1 MEKAF
6 SFGGKK
12 SAKQRFSSLGLVVFG
27 FLWLFFQMFGCFS
40 VQLLA
45 QGKIQEKRISQY
57 ISDGWDRKAGL
68 PSNTL
73 QNVYCSKEGY
83 LWIASYAGL
92 TRFDG
97 FYFQTFDGKNT
108 PQIQTTAFSRFLELP
123 DSSLWVSTTGGG
135 GLVRYHKGKLESY
148 SQEAGLPSVTID
160 PLILDRSGK
169 KIWIGTRGRGVFE
182 FDLTSKQF
190 KPLKIERLKNSFV
203 FDLYQE
209 NNGTL
214 WIGTEAEGLFQYLP
228 DGSLKRVE
236 IEPNEPLLNEK
247 GVVRFLFRDRKNRL
261 FIGID
266 SYLYVYQNQTFRR
279 ISLLDGYPLLSIAED
294 SKGRLWFGTPFS
306 LIRFDFEQNTI
317 DELTQTPLH
326 PQLHINGLTFD
337 REGSLWAATYRFG
350 LLRLRDGNFTNYTQQ
365 EGLATNTVNS
375 FFEYE
380 KDKLLIC
387 SDNGK
392 VNLLDAQNHQISLL
406 HFKTDLGKERVR
418 TAIRDQKGNFW
429 IGSYTGLLKIEPNG
443 KETLYHKNNP
453 NPKLRLLDNQV
464 RTVVETPNGDLWI
477 GTRSG
482 GIEIWKADGTKIF
495 LNKSNEK
502 LPSNFVMH
510 ILVLKDGRVLVSTN
524 DNGIAFF
531 SEEGKILRFISEKE
545 GLGNNLVFSA
555 VEDERNECWIAT
567 NGKISWLRQDG
578 RIFNFTPQNGL
589 PFPYPLDVK
598 FDGQGYLWVS
608 SSIGVVRIA
617 RSELEAVADGK
628 KESLETQI
636 FDRSDGLASSECIGA
651 VQMYKTRDGRIWIPT
666 MGGISVLNPNDIKK
680 NLVLPPVFLQAVQ
693 TDQTNWYPLENERKR
708 LSLDQNWQRLT
719 FRFAALSFIA
729 PEKVRVRYQLKGY
742 DQDWIEAENLREIS
756 YTRLPAGNYEFR
768 LMAANSDGLWNR
780 QGVSFAF
787 VIEPRFHQTTLF
799 YLLCFVLLA
808 ASVTIFYKWRIRKEQ
823 QQKLALQELV
833 LARTSEILA
842 QKEEIDFQR
851 QRAIKAY
858 QDIQIL
864 SQIGQNITA
873 TLDMS
878 TLTQKVY
885 QLVNTLL
892 PAEGFGVGI
901 YVPSQ
906 NHIEFRGFIERGL
919 ILPTH
924 AESLQNTSSLAYRC
938 FVKGEEIWSNQVRQD
953 FADLLADQNYR
964 SSLVGNLPESLLY
977 LPLKME
983 SETLGVITVQSFQ
996 AGAYTETHV
1005 DILRNLASYIA
1016 IAASNSKS
1024 YEIIREKNTH
1034 ITDSI
1039 RYAEKI
1045 QRAILPPFERIAQHF
1060 AAASLLYRPKDIV
1073 SGDFFWFH
1081 KVQEKNKDYYFLAVV
1096 DCTGH
1101 GVPGAFMSLIGNILL
1116 NEIVKDL
1123 QIHEPAQILEVL
1135 DAQIRQV
1142 LRQKDFS
1149 GQDGMDIILCRFQNL
1164 TQENGVELV
1173 YAGAKRPLL
1182 IASLENGNSNVNKKR
1197 TVQIAKTTRRSIGG
1211 SFKRLPDFEQYSKLL
1226 YKGDRLFLTTDGY
1239 TDQANPQGDKIGSK
1253 LLLTQLERTLFQSL
1267 EAQFSA
1273 LQRFLE
1279 NFSQQAEQRDD
1290 ITLLGIEI

>member
-12 SAKQRFSSLGLVVFG
+12 RAEQRFSSLGLVVFG
-27 FLWLFFQMFGCFS
+27 FLWLFFQIFGCFFI
-40 VQLLA
+40 QLLA
-45 QGKIQEKRISQY
+45 QEKIQEKRVSQY
-57 ISDGWDRKAGL
+57 ISDGWDRKDGL

-97 FYFQTFDGKNT
+97 FHFETFDGKNT

-123 DSSLWVSTTGGG
+123 DSSLWATTTGGG
-135 GLVRYHKGKLESY
+135 GLVRYQKGKFESY
-148 SQEAGLPSVTID
+148 SQKAGLPSVTID
-160 PLILDRSGK
+160 PLILDASGK
-169 KIWIGTRGRGVFE
+169 KIWVGTRGKGIFQ
-182 FDLTSKQF
+182 FDLTTKQF
-190 KPLKIERLKNSFV
+190 KALEIERLKSSFV

-209 NNGTL
+209 KNGTL
-214 WIGTEAEGLFQYLP
+214 WIGTEGEGLFQYFS

-236 IEPNEPLLNEK
+236 IEPQEPLLNEK
-247 GVVRFLFRDRKNRL
+247 GVVHFIFQDRKNRV
-261 FIGID
+261 FVSID
-266 SYLYVYQNQTFRR
+266 NYLYVYQNQKFQR
-279 ISLLDGYPLLSIAED
+279 ISLLDGYPLLSITED
-294 SKGRLWFGTPFS
+294 SKGDLWLGTPFS
-306 LIRFDFEQNTI
+306 LLRFDFEKNEI
-317 DELTQTPLH
+317 DELTKTPQH
-326 PQLHINGLTFD
+326 QQLHINGLTFD

-380 KDKLLIC
+380 KDKLLVC

-392 VNLLDAQNHQISLL
+392 VNLLDAKNHQVSLL
-406 HFKTDLGKERVR
+406 NFKTDLGKERIR
-418 TAIRDQKGNFW
+418 TAIQDQKGNFW
-429 IGSYTGLLKIEPNG
+429 IGSYAGLLKIEPNG
-443 KETLYHKNNP
+443 KEILYHKNNP
-453 NPKLRLLDNQV
+453 DPNRRLLDNQV
-464 RTVVETPNGDLWI
+464 RAVVAHPNGDLWI

-482 GIEIWKADGTKIF
+482 GIEIWKTDGTKLF
-495 LNKSNEK
+495 LNKNNGK

-510 ILVLKDGRVLVSTN
+510 LLTLKDGRVLVSTN

-531 SEEGKILRFISEKE
+531 SAEGKILRFISEKE

-555 VEDERNECWIAT
+555 TEDAQNQTWIAT

-578 RIFNFTPQNGL
+578 RIFNFSPQNGL

-598 FDGQGYLWVS
+598 FDEQGALWVS
-608 SSIGVVRIA
+608 SSIGLVRIA
-617 RSELEAVADGK
+617 YSELEAVADGK
-628 KESLETQI
+628 KEMLETQI
-636 FDRSDGLASSECIGA
+636 FDRSDGMVSSECIGA
-651 VQMYKTRDGRIWIPT
+651 VQMYETQDRRIWIPT
-666 MGGISVLNPNDIKK
+666 MGGISVLKPTEIQK
-680 NLVLPPVFLQAVQ
+680 NLVLPPVYLQAVQ
-693 TDQTNWYPLENERKR
+693 TDQTNWYPQADGKKL
-708 LSLDQNWQRLT
+708 LTLDQNWQRLT
-719 FRFAALSFIA
+719 FRFAALSYIA

-742 DQDWIEAENLREIS
+742 DQDWIEAENLRQIS
-756 YTRLPAGNYEFR
+756 YTRLPAGRYEFR

-787 VIEPRFHQTTLF
+787 VIQPRFHETTLF
-799 YLLCFVLLA
+799 YLLSFVFLVGLI
-808 ASVTIFYKWRIRKEQ
+808 TLFYRWRIKKEQ
-823 QQKLALQELV
+823 QQKLELQELV
-833 LARTSEILA
+833 LERTREILN

-851 QRAIKAY
+851 ERAIKAY
-858 QDIQIL
+858 QNIQVL

-878 TLTQKVY
+878 SMTQKVY

-901 YVPSQ
+901 YVASQ
-906 NHIEFRGFIERGL
+906 DHIEFRGFIEGGL

-924 AESLQNTSSLAYRC
+924 AEPLSDSTTLAYRC

-953 FADLLADQNYR
+953 FADLLVEQKYKNGM
-964 SSLVGNLPESLLY
+964 VGNLPESLLY
-977 LPLKME
+977 MPLKME
-983 SETLGVITVQSFQ
+983 SEILGVITVQSFQ
-996 AGAYTETHV
+996 KGAYTETHV

-1016 IAASNSKS
+1016 IAVANSKS

-1045 QRAILPPFERIAQHF
+1045 QRAILPPFERVAQHF
-1060 AAASLLYRPKDIV
+1060 GAAALLFQPKDIV

-1081 KVQEKNKDYYFLAVV
+1081 KVQEKNKDFHFLAVV

-1149 GQDGMDIILCRFQNL
+1149 GHDGMDLILCRFQQL
-1164 TQENGVELV
+1164 PQQDGVELV

-1182 IASLENGNSNVNKKR
+1182 IACIQEDDQQQKKR
-1197 TVQIAKTTRRSIGG
+1197 SVQIAKTTRRSIGG
-1211 SFKRLPDFEQYSKLL
+1211 SFKRLQDFEQYTQVL

-1239 TDQANPQGDKIGSK
+1239 TDQANPQGDKIGTK
-1253 LLLTQLERTLFQSL
+1253 LLLTQLEQTLFQSL
-1267 EAQFSA
+1267 DEQFMT
-1273 LQRFLE
+1273 LKRLLN

-1290 ITLLGIEI
+1290 ITLLGIEV